1 MTHIATHKSLK
12 QTMRQTIVKA
22 VALLPA
28 IALLPMQAAAQF
40 NLQKQ
45 DASRPSSQ
53 VVTPHVR
60 AELVAHAPEGVAAG
74 KPLWLGLTFTHQPE
88 WHTYWTNPGDA
99 GLPTELAWRL
109 PQGMDAGAIA
119 WPLPS
124 KFPLGKLVN
133 YGYDGFVLLPVPVSI
148 SSAFSPGQAAE
159 VDVKLHAT
167 WLMCRKEC
175 IPEEGD
181 FVLKLP
187 VRAPTVAHAAAF
199 AAAAKAMPQPL
210 PNGAGTMARVNG
222 AHLEVEV
229 AGLPSELR
237 GKDLEVFSEVPGV
250 VETAAL
256 SSQRWQG
263 KVWTAR
269 LPLAAQRSASPSRMP
284 FVLAHGGKG
293 WRADLGM
300 QGGWASS
307 AAQGTSRP

>member
-1 MTHIATHKSLK
+1 MTHLATHKSHK
-12 QTMRQTIVKA
+12 QTMRQTIAKA

-40 NLQKQ
+40 NLQKL
-45 DASRPSSQ
+45 DPSRPSSQ

-109 PQGMDAGAIA
+109 PQGMEAGPIA
-119 WPLPS
+119 WPLPR

-159 VDVKLHAT
+159 VEVKLHAT

-187 VRAPTVAHAAAF
+187 VRAPTVAHAEAF
-199 AAAAKAMPQPL
+199 AAAAKSMPQPL
-210 PNGAGTMARVNG
+210 PTGAGSMARVNG

-307 AAQGTSRP
+307 AAQSASKP